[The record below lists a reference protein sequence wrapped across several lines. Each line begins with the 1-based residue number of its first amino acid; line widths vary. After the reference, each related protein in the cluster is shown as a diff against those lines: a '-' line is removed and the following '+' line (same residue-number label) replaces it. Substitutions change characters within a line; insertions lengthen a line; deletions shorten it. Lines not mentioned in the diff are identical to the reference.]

1 MTNNMAE
8 QDKRV
13 ADLID
18 SIRLSFPAVRYTGGV
33 TQYDAKLDDPDF
45 YDIKPDSD
53 VPDFWD
59 EKELRDS
66 FKGRCWTDVSREL
79 LFHHPDGYVLLTDQ
93 AFVAFLPAWL
103 MCSLEG
109 MDEENEVRNFLAY
122 AFGNTLRQFQLLNP
136 EQRVT
141 VRSMLAEFIERGTGS
156 FVRNLLTKTIG
167 FIDGLD
173 SRPFHGAN

>member
-1 MTNNMAE
+1 MTNSMAE

-18 SIRLSFPAVRYTGGV
+18 SIRRSFPAMRYTGDV
-33 TQYDAKLDDPDF
+33 TQYDAKLDDSDF
-45 YDIKPDSD
+45 YDIKSDSD

-59 EKELRDS
+59 EKELRDA
-66 FKGRCWTDVSREL
+66 FKGRCWTDVSPEL
-79 LFHHPDGYVLLTDQ
+79 LYRHPDGYVLLTDQ

-122 AFGNTLRQFQLLNP
+122 AFGNTLRQFQVLNP

-141 VRSMLAEFIERGTGS
+141 VRSILAEFIERGTGS
-156 FVRNLLTKTIG
+156 FVSNLLTQTVV
-167 FIDGLD
+167 FIDGLG
-173 SRPFHGAN
+173 RQPFHATN